1 MLFGSKRSR
10 MWKGIRQK
18 QRELRRSKESDTQF
32 VKCDKLNEKCEN
44 EEETSVPDRKKGSEG
59 NEAVRSEDER
69 KVAQV

>member
-1 MLFGSKRSR
+1 MGGNKAKA
-10 MWKGIRQK
+10 KGIRQK

-32 VKCDKLNEKCEN
+32 AKCDKLNEKCEN
-44 EEETSVPDRKKGSEG
+44 EEKSSVPDRKKGRQG